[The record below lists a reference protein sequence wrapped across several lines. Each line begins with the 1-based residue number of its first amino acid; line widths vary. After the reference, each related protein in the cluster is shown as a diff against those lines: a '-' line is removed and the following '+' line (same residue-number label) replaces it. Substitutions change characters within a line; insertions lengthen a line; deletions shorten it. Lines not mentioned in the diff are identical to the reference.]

1 MMIDPE
7 AFAQRQMELTAE
19 FARYVL
25 ENPEVDEELPED
37 SYIYFEIDG
46 ETEFNEYSRQ
56 LGERRE
62 RDEGMNA
69 VCIRLKGL
77 APRQGSR
84 LIDPQIV
91 PSSSAV

>member
-1 MMIDPE
+1 MIDPE

-25 ENPEVDEELPED
+25 ENPDVDEALPED

-62 RDEGMNA
+62 RDEGMNT
-69 VCIRLKGL
+69 VCVRLKGL
-77 APRQGSR
+77 IPRQGSR